1 MPPNFFFLSLLLYL
15 QLCPSWLYT
24 FHSCSFRSN
33 NLEEIFCHS
42 MNLSRIPSEVPSSA
56 LSLEVTNN
64 NIQKIQQ
71 SDFCGLN
78 GLQSLDLEQNQ
89 ISYIEDG
96 AFSRLPNL
104 SWLNLSCNRLTHLTD
119 NMFKGLFSV
128 SILNLANNQIESISK
143 FVFGPLKNLQKLDL
157 SRNVLSH
164 PSVIVNISVS
174 CPFLQ
179 TLDLSQNHF
188 TSFESKYFP
197 FPLNISELNLSGQP
211 LHCFSLHSDLF
222 PRLKSFYFSQ
232 ITSEFQWDVSN
243 NFFLKN
249 LKILNLNWVNFT
261 AETYQLVFK
270 SVGSLENLDIRG
282 VNVLHKGLL
291 DFACS
296 IPSLQKLD
304 LSSNAI
310 SDLNNSLLQLCTNL
324 TYLDLSRN
332 SMANVSESSLQM
344 LTRLSKL
351 DMGQNHL
358 TAVPQT
364 IRNMS
369 SLTTLQ
375 LYSNRIKKLHCL
387 DFSNLWH
394 LTILKLNDNLLVEL
408 NSCVFQDLHSLKMLD
423 LDNNFIV
430 QFDDSFGTSLPN
442 LLTLSVTNNNIAWIQ
457 NGVFKNMSRLRTL
470 WLDSVRGTFEE
481 EGAWDGLR
489 DLTFLSYNPSLLSS
503 NTSAELK
510 SNSSTRGHSHSRKK
524 FNLPSLQTLHIKV
537 SLDVCLLY
545 SQDFLKGLDNLKEF
559 TSFDLL
565 WKPHIE
571 TFRNTPQLRSLNM
584 YNNGDLILDSEL
596 FQPIRHL
603 ESLILIQNYLKSLDF
618 LSQANL
624 TELQTLHLRANDLTV
639 INEAVFETLPS
650 LKYLELSDNPFACN
664 CSNAGFIHWA
674 LTNKQVFVDGAYQYR
689 CASPL
694 SHKGLLLFDFNVQSC
709 WEFANFLCFIFSLAL
724 VLITLLSAFIYHFLR
739 WQLVYSFY
747 LLRAYMYHSKK
758 RRQDYAHTYDAF
770 VSYNVHDED
779 WVYKELVPELEE
791 RQGWRLCLHHRDF
804 EPGKAIVENITD
816 AIYSS
821 RKTLC
826 VISHQYLGSEWC
838 SREIQMASFRLF
850 DEQKDVLIL
859 LFLEEISPNQLN
871 PFYRMRKWLRSR
883 TYLSWSQARSHR
895 GLFWERVRHALQ
907 CGAEISNNPLPVQ
920 V

>member
-1 MPPNFFFLSLLLYL
+1 
-15 QLCPSWLYT
+15 
-24 FHSCSFRSN
+24 
-33 NLEEIFCHS
+33 
-42 MNLSRIPSEVPSSA
+42 
-56 LSLEVTNN
+56 
-64 NIQKIQQ
+64 
-71 SDFCGLN
+71 
-78 GLQSLDLEQNQ
+78 
-89 ISYIEDG
+89 
-96 AFSRLPNL
+96 
-104 SWLNLSCNRLTHLTD
+104 
-119 NMFKGLFSV
+119 
-128 SILNLANNQIESISK
+128 
-143 FVFGPLKNLQKLDL
+143 
-157 SRNVLSH
+157 
-164 PSVIVNISVS
+164 
-174 CPFLQ
+174 
-179 TLDLSQNHF
+179 
-188 TSFESKYFP
+188 
-197 FPLNISELNLSGQP
+197 
-211 LHCFSLHSDLF
+211 
-222 PRLKSFYFSQ
+222 
-232 ITSEFQWDVSN
+232 
-243 NFFLKN
+243 
-249 LKILNLNWVNFT
+249 
-261 AETYQLVFK
+261 
-270 SVGSLENLDIRG
+270 
-282 VNVLHKGLL
+282 
-291 DFACS
+291 
-296 IPSLQKLD
+296 
-304 LSSNAI
+304 
-310 SDLNNSLLQLCTNL
+310 
-324 TYLDLSRN
+324 
-332 SMANVSESSLQM
+332 
-344 LTRLSKL
+344 
-351 DMGQNHL
+351 
-358 TAVPQT
+358 
-364 IRNMS
+364 
-369 SLTTLQ
+369 
-375 LYSNRIKKLHCL
+375 
-387 DFSNLWH
+387 
-394 LTILKLNDNLLVEL
+394 
-408 NSCVFQDLHSLKMLD
+408 
-423 LDNNFIV
+423 
-430 QFDDSFGTSLPN
+430 
-442 LLTLSVTNNNIAWIQ
+442 
-457 NGVFKNMSRLRTL
+457 MSRLRTL

-489 DLTFLSYNPSLLSS
+489 DLTFLSYNASLLSS

-524 FNLPSLQTLHIKV
+524 FNLPSLQTLQIKV

-584 YNNGDLILDSEL
+584 YSNGDLILDSEL

-603 ESLILIQNYLKSLDF
+603 ESLILAQNYLKSLDF

-694 SHKGLLLFDFNVQSC
+694 SHKGLLLFDFNVQS
-709 WEFANFLCFIFSLAL
+709 LAL
-724 VLITLLSAFIYHFLR
+724 VLITLL
-739 WQLVYSFY
+739 
-747 LLRAYMYHSKK
+747 AYMYHSKK

-895 GLFWERVRHALQ
+895 GLFWERVRRALQ
-907 CGAEISNNPLPVQ
+907 CGAEISNNPLHVQ

>member
-1 MPPNFFFLSLLLYL
+1 MMPPNFFSLSLLLYL

-96 AFSRLPNL
+96 
-104 SWLNLSCNRLTHLTD
+104 
-119 NMFKGLFSV
+119 
-128 SILNLANNQIESISK
+128 
-143 FVFGPLKNLQKLDL
+143 KLDL

-222 PRLKSFYFSQ
+222 PP
-232 ITSEFQWDVSN
+232 
-243 NFFLKN
+243 
-249 LKILNLNWVNFT
+249 
-261 AETYQLVFK
+261 ETYQLVFK

-457 NGVFKNMSRLRTL
+457 NG
-470 WLDSVRGTFEE
+470 
-481 EGAWDGLR
+481 
-489 DLTFLSYNPSLLSS
+489 
-503 NTSAELK
+503 
-510 SNSSTRGHSHSRKK
+510 K

-895 GLFWERVRHALQ
+895 GLFWERVRRALQ